1 MNRKRKIR
9 HVLDWIL
16 ALIIAVSLSAL
27 FFLGW
32 VWYGVFNQSA
42 LNDWLNANGHYEIR
56 YEQFMKE
63 TESCLDYLD
72 IPKEVLDWEKIHTK
86 FLIESKE
93 GVFQNK
99 NEYSLNSG
107 ENVWEDENSQNVQ
120 DTEKDVSVSIGSEI
134 CIQLEKYLG
143 TQNIVLTAKAAD
155 GIKEL
160 ETFLDQ
166 AFVKYTQ
173 DVQIEDWRMKRELL
187 QDRVIQKCVLLGVIC
202 LVGSVVL
209 IAIQHRKRLAC
220 RYMGFGV
227 LLAGLIVLVRNLYGT
242 LTGIIK
248 GNFLEQVYQKNGYF
262 LGMIAVLFGLGIMT
276 LPYVLDNRKK
286 S

>member
-1 MNRKRKIR
+1 
-9 HVLDWIL
+9 
-16 ALIIAVSLSAL
+16 
-27 FFLGW
+27 
-32 VWYGVFNQSA
+32 
-42 LNDWLNANGHYEIR
+42 
-56 YEQFMKE
+56 MKE

-248 GNFLEQVYQKNGYF
+248 GNFLNGYF

>member
-9 HVLDWIL
+9 HVLDWIF
-16 ALIIAVSLSAL
+16 AFVITASLSAL

-72 IPKEVLDWEKIHTK
+72 IPKEVIDWEKIYTK
-86 FLIESKE
+86 FLVTSKAD
-93 GVFQNK
+93 VFQNK
-99 NEYSLNSG
+99 KEGFSNSVK
-107 ENVWEDENSQNVQ
+107 NVQEDQNSQNVES
-120 DTEKDVSVSIGSEI
+120 TEESVKTSIGTEI
-134 CIQLEKYLG
+134 CIQLEKYLKS
-143 TQNIVLTAKAAD
+143 QNIILTDQAQN

-160 ETFLDQ
+160 GIFLDQ

-173 DVQIEDWRMKRELL
+173 DAQIKAWNMKRQIL
-187 QDRVIQKCVLLGVIC
+187 QDKVVQKCIILGMIC
-202 LVGSVVL
+202 LMGSVIL
-209 IAIQHRKRLAC
+209 ITIQHRKQLAC
-220 RYMGFGV
+220 RYMGIGV
-227 LLAGLIVLVRNLYGT
+227 LLAGLIILARNLYGT

-248 GNFLEQVYQKNGYF
+248 GNFLEQVYLKNGYF
-262 LGMIAVLFGLGIMT
+262 LGVIAVFFGLGIMVI
-276 LPYVLDNRKK
+276 PYLLSDRKK